1 MIEVKNLNP
10 IKLKALELLR
20 FFKIFKFLT
29 FFSSLISL
37 IGKNLRM
44 FFRSRVSAAAVILV
58 PFMIIMLTGF
68 AFNSSNLSNVNV
80 AIYSGIYSNFT
91 NDLISDFEG
100 NGFTSNK
107 YPSADACIESVKQ
120 SESQICI
127 IFPEDL
133 SPDISSEDIVFH
145 ADYSRVNL
153 AGTLIN
159 EIQEGVLLRTS
170 GVGEDLAQ
178 GLIDSLETLKESL
191 PASKE
196 KIDKALSDAL
206 ANKNANSNIVF
217 PTDEISLAIE
227 DLEEIVSE
235 INISEVDDIEEV
247 LVNLRLIEST
257 SLDVSDD
264 LEDMTTKQNE
274 VISDLGRISTEL
286 NVIISS
292 LNSQR
297 VISAGNVVSPITTRI
312 EAINTDS
319 TNKDYMIPI
328 VFSLIALFGAILL
341 SSTFVLKEKKTKAF
355 FRNFM
360 APVKNTTFIFSTY
373 LTCLFI
379 ILLQFIPVIIGVR
392 YILKMNIFDM
402 IFPLIIV
409 LFMTVSVFIAIGMFI
424 GYLFRSEETI
434 IFSSM
439 IIAALLMFFSNVILP
454 LENISSGF
462 MTIFKF
468 NPLVLSNLAFKKV
481 MLFGF
486 GFGSIWVELLIL
498 LAFFVVFFI
507 LNCIFRQLTRRI
519 L

>member
-1 MIEVKNLNP
+1 MMEIKNLDS
-10 IKLKALELLR
+10 IKLKAVELLR
-20 FFKIFKFLT
+20 FFRVFKFLT

-37 IGKNLRM
+37 IAKNLRM
-44 FFRSRVSAAAVILV
+44 FFRSRVSASAVILI
-58 PFMIIMLTGF
+58 PFVIIILTGF
-68 AFNSSNLSNVNV
+68 AFNSSQLSNVNV
-80 AIYSGIYSNFT
+80 GVYSASYSNFT
-91 NDLISDFEG
+91 RSLISDFEED
-100 NGFTSNK
+100 GFTSTE
-107 YPSADACIESVKQ
+107 YPSVEGCIESVKQ
-120 SESQICI
+120 SESQICV
-127 IFPEDL
+127 IFPTDL

-153 AGTLIN
+153 VSTLIN
-159 EIQEGVLLRTS
+159 DIQESVLLKTS
-170 GVGEDLAQ
+170 GVSEELAQ
-178 GLIDSLETLKESL
+178 GLIDSLEDLKESL
-191 PASKE
+191 PTSKE
-196 KIDKALSDAL
+196 KIDKALTDAL
-206 ANKNANSNIVF
+206 SNKKANSNIIF
-217 PTDEISLAIE
+217 PTDEITIAIE
-227 DLEEIVSE
+227 ELEEIVADINSSE
-235 INISEVDDIEEV
+235 ADDIEDV
-247 LVNLRLIEST
+247 LVNLRLIEAD
-257 SLDVSDD
+257 SLLVSDD
-264 LEDMTTKQNE
+264 IEDMTARQTE
-274 VISDLGRISTEL
+274 VVSDLGRISTEL
-286 NVIISS
+286 GVLISS

-297 VISAGNVVSPITTRI
+297 VVSAGNVVSPITTRI
-312 EAINTDS
+312 EAINVDS

-328 VFSLIALFGAILL
+328 VFSLIALFGSILL

-379 ILLQFIPVIIGVR
+379 IFIQFVPVLFGVR

-402 IFPLIIV
+402 ILPLMVV
-409 LFMTVSVFIAIGMFI
+409 LFITVSTFIAIGMFI

-462 MTIFKF
+462 MTVFKF
-468 NPLVLSNLAFKKV
+468 NPLVLSNLAFKKI

-498 LAFFVVFFI
+498 FAFFVVFFI